1 MSSLNE
7 AYQTRLKNRI
17 CSCRDTHLNLPTATH
32 FASDKTQ
39 ELIERRDDTN
49 QVEWNLY
56 EGQAFREDYRINTF
70 GAIPDMPRD
79 MLAHNMVDVEHSL
92 QGVLRENREKRVNV
106 KYPDVEKIVPAYNKH
121 YNSFQ
126 FYERPRLIVPQ
137 PLQLE
142 YGRPLLQ

>member
-7 AYQTRLKNRI
+7 AYQTNLKNRI
-17 CSCRDTHLNLPTATH
+17 CSCRNTHLDLPVGTH

-39 ELIERRDDTN
+39 ILIENRDDTHK
-49 QVEWNLY
+49 VEWGLY
-56 EGQAFREDYRINTF
+56 EGQAFREDYRVNTF

-79 MLAHNMVDVEHSL
+79 MLGYNMVDVEHSL

-106 KYPDVEKIVPAYNKH
+106 KYPDVERPILSYKKTYPN
-121 YNSFQ
+121 FQ
-126 FYERPRLIVPQ
+126 FFERPRLIVPQ
-137 PLQLE
+137 PLRLE